1 MVELCR
7 TVRANLGGA
16 HPADLPHG
24 SNGHAGQPPMS
35 GLGAYY
41 EFHVTCAG
49 EPDPVSGY
57 LINIKLIDQAVR
69 RTVLPRVHHQLRSDP
84 AADPVALL
92 PELARRLSSE
102 LTATLRALRWNLSP
116 HLSLEHR
123 MSEPSAALL
132 RQRFEFA
139 AAHRLHVPELSEA
152 ENRAT
157 FGKCNNPSGH
167 GHNYEVEVCV
177 AVPVDGRAMHAAE
190 LERLV
195 DETVIQ
201 RFDHKHLNLDTAEFG
216 PGGVNPSVENIAR
229 VAFDLLAPA
238 MKSARGA
245 GTLRGVTVWETPKTS
260 ATYPAR

>member
-16 HPADLPHG
+16 HHAELPHG
-24 SNGHAGQPPMS
+24 SNGHAGQPPMA
-35 GLGAYY
+35 GLGTYS
-41 EFHVTCAG
+41 EFLVTCAG

-69 RTVLPRVHHQLRSDP
+69 RTVLPRVH
-84 AADPVALL
+84 AALL
-92 PELARRLSSE
+92 SSPATDPLTLLPALAEHLAAELPVR
-102 LTATLRALRWNLSP
+102 LRALRWNLSP
-116 HLSLEHR
+116 YLSLEHR
-123 MSEPSAALL
+123 MNEPSSALL

-139 AAHRLHVPELSEA
+139 AAHRLHAPELSDA

-167 GHNYEVEVCV
+167 GHNYEVEICV
-177 AVPVDGRAMHAAE
+177 AVLLDSRAMHAAE
-190 LERLV
+190 LERIV

-216 PGGVNPSVENIAR
+216 PTGVNPSVENIAR

-238 MKSARGA
+238 LTLARGA
-245 GTLRGVTVWETPKTS
+245 GTLREVTVWETPKTS

>member
-16 HPADLPHG
+16 HPTDLPHG

-35 GLGAYY
+35 GLGSYY

-49 EPDPVSGY
+49 VPDPVSGY
-57 LINIKLIDQAVR
+57 LINIKLIDHAVR
-69 RTVLPRVHHQLRSDP
+69 RVVLPRVH
-84 AADPVALL
+84 AALL
-92 PELARRLSSE
+92 SSPASEPLTLLPMLAGHLVAELPVQ
-102 LTATLRALRWNLSP
+102 LRALRWNLSP
-116 HLSLEHR
+116 YLSLEHR
-123 MSEPSAALL
+123 MSVSQSALL
-132 RQRFEFA
+132 RKRFEFA
-139 AAHRLHVPELSEA
+139 AAHRLHVDGLSET

-167 GHNYEVEVCV
+167 GHNYELEVCV

-190 LERLV
+190 LERIV
-195 DETVIQ
+195 DEAVIQ

-238 MKSARGA
+238 LKSARGA
-245 GTLRGVTVWETPKTS
+245 ATLREVTVWETPKTS
-260 ATYPAR
+260 ATYPAH